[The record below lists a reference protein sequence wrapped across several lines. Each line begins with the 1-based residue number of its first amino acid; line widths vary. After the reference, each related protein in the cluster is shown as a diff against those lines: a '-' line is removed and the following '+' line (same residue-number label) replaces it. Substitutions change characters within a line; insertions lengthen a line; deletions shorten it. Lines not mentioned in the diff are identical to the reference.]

1 MNTALVRGKQEDQ
14 TRQVEG
20 REESK
25 LPKRDWILLPLV
37 AIATICLIG
46 FSAEIAARRIF
57 PVSKTNLNQCLIIND
72 SGIRGVPNS
81 VCREKTA
88 EGAWTVY
95 KFNGCGDDAGM
106 PCGPKPPGSYRII
119 VVGSSFAMGERVTIE
134 TRLSTV
140 LAQQLSQRTHREINV
155 YNQATGQGFPQNV
168 QARFDDAL
176 ALKPDMIL
184 WPLTPIDVRNV
195 MDIAGNRAK
204 PPALI
209 RLKDDILT
217 GVLFD
222 RFQGHVNATRAALA
236 LQHFMFEAEG
246 PDRYVTSYLHGTDFE
261 TGYLK
266 AEYSPDWKANLQ
278 NFDRLV
284 ANLEKR
290 SLAAGV
296 PFVAFLAPGRA
307 QAAMI
312 SLGHWPDGYDPYKLD
327 AELRRIIVSHGGIW
341 IDILPAY
348 RTKPHPELDYLPVD
362 GHGNARAHAMMAGLL
377 ADSLASNG
385 LPTLYS
391 GPKQEK

>member
-1 MNTALVRGKQEDQ
+1 
-14 TRQVEG
+14 
-20 REESK
+20 
-25 LPKRDWILLPLV
+25 
-37 AIATICLIG
+37 
-46 FSAEIAARRIF
+46 
-57 PVSKTNLNQCLIIND
+57 
-72 SGIRGVPNS
+72 
-81 VCREKTA
+81 
-88 EGAWTVY
+88 
-95 KFNGCGDDAGM
+95 
-106 PCGPKPPGSYRII
+106 
-119 VVGSSFAMGERVTIE
+119 MGERVTIE
-134 TRLSTV
+134 ARLSTV
-140 LAQQLSQRTHREINV
+140 LSQQLSQRTHREINV

-195 MDIAGNRAK
+195 MDIAGYRPK

-236 LQHFMFEAEG
+236 LRHFVFQAEG
-246 PDRYVTSYLHGTDFE
+246 PDRYVTSYLLGPDSETGFLKTDF
-261 TGYLK
+261 
-266 AEYSPDWKANLQ
+266 SPNWQASLQ

-284 ANLEKR
+284 ANLEER

-296 PFVAFLAPGRA
+296 PFVVFLAPIRV

-312 SLGHWPDGYDPYKLD
+312 SLGHWPAGYDPYKLD

-348 RTKPHPELDYLPVD
+348 RTWPHPELDYLPVD
-362 GHGNARAHAMMAGLL
+362 GHENAQAHAMITGLL
-377 ADSLASNG
+377 VDSLAKNG

-391 GPKQEK
+391 GSKQEK